1 MTEAVTANGSLTFP
15 LPDFS
20 EDLAGIVYPPPTLTS
35 LGIDGTHTY
44 QFEFNSETGGRYYIE
59 RSTNL
64 LSWTP
69 FLALTNNLGTLLL
82 TDPSV
87 KTNARAF
94 FRAKQNQ

>member
-1 MTEAVTANGSLTFP
+1 MTEAATTNGSLALP

-20 EDLAGIVYPPPTLTS
+20 EDLAGIVYPPPRLTP

-44 QFEFNSETGGRYYIE
+44 QFEFNSETGGRYSIE

-64 LSWTP
+64 LNWTP
-69 FLALTNNLGTLLL
+69 FLVLTNNLGDLLL
-82 TDPSV
+82 TDSSAR
-87 KTNARAF
+87 TNASAF